1 MFKPIPDALTISIN
15 TASDLNPDSEG
26 RSSPIV
32 LRIYELSD
40 MKVYKESDFFDIFD
54 NDKEILGEALV
65 KKSEM
70 ELNPNESRKVEIQL
84 NEKTKHIGFLAAY
97 RDIDTAKWRETMAID
112 AKIPTGIPVY
122 SIRGFNVDLNKNK
135 IVVTKN

>member
-1 MFKPIPDALTISIN
+1 MFKTIPDALTISIN

-65 KKSEM
+65 NKSEM
-70 ELNPNESRKVEIQL
+70 ELNPNESRKIDIPL
-84 NEKTKHIGFLAAY
+84 NEKTKYIGFLAAY
-97 RDIDTAKWRETMAID
+97 RDIDTAKWRETMVID

-122 SIRGFNVDLNKNK
+122 GNRGFNVDLNKNK
-135 IVVTKN
+135 IVVSKN